1 MESLSTVITI
11 ETADRA
17 YKLALP
23 GPQHHQPEVIWVVLI
38 NLETV
43 GRVVCTDGPRAPPAS
58 VLQGGGV
65 PPKGKFGGM
74 QGWTRGG
81 GLTCPVWQWRKK
93 RGVGSLMNKVGGG
106 QWGGGAECV
115 TVVGQLIL
123 YRYTFSYLL
132 SK

>member
-23 GPQHHQPEVIWVVLI
+23 GPQHHQPEVIWWFDQSG
-38 NLETV
+38 N
-43 GRVVCTDGPRAPPAS
+43 RGPGCLQGWTEGAPGICVA
-58 VLQGGGV
+58 GGGV

-106 QWGGGAECV
+106 GQWGGAECV